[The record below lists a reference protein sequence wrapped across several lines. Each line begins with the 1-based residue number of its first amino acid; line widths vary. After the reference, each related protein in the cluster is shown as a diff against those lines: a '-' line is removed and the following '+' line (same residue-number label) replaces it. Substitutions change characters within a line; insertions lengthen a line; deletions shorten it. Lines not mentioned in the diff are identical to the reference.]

1 MNVTFTSEAPAIDA
15 PNTTITLDEDE
26 TKHDA
31 AAVSPTTAEQVPP
44 CAGVTKLAP
53 PTVMVLDWYPASG
66 VNVDAVG
73 ELSTV
78 KKPAADA
85 ATLCG
90 LAAPAVTI
98 VTCTVEA
105 PALVPV
111 CMVIFAVVAS
121 TRVQSASAPPTK
133 ALHLA
138 AASCADV
145 TKLAPVTVIVLL
157 TYPASGIAP
166 VTLGG
171 GRTTNPDFVH

>member
-1 MNVTFTSEAPAIDA
+1 
-15 PNTTITLDEDE
+15 
-26 TKHDA
+26 
-31 AAVSPTTAEQVPP
+31 
-44 CAGVTKLAP
+44 
-53 PTVMVLDWYPASG
+53 MVLDWYPASG

-171 GRTTNPDFVH
+171 GRTTNPDFAACTNAPPLFNVTFTSEAPAIDAPNTTITLDEDETKHDAAAV